1 MTSRRFLKRGVAV
14 AFAVTMASIA
24 TATAQTA
31 PSLAPE
37 VAEYVSI
44 DAPVIALRHVQ
55 LVDGT
60 GAAPR
65 ADQTVVIADGA
76 IVAVGPSAEVAIPT
90 GAETHDLTGHTVIPG
105 IVGLHNHTLYVTR
118 GRRVQLSFSAPRLYL
133 GSGVTT
139 IRTTGSFQPYAE
151 LSLAAA
157 IERGEAP
164 GPRMHVTGP
173 HLTGARGRA
182 AHVQLSGPE
191 DARRVAAYWAEEG
204 VSWLKVYNQVSRAE
218 LAAIVEEAHA
228 RGVKVTGHLCSVS
241 FAEAVE
247 LGIDNIEH
255 GFGTSSDFYPD
266 KVPDECPAGLR
277 QHLTRVDP
285 QGEEAQVLI
294 QSMVEA
300 GVPMTSTLAVY
311 ETFVPGRPPL
321 EDRVVEAMAPEVWN
335 EVLSAHQTIAANA
348 DQSLFADLFPKQ
360 LAFERAFVD
369 AGGVLAA
376 GVDATGIGLA
386 LPGFGDQRNYELLLE
401 AGFSPS
407 EVIRIMTLNG
417 ATVLGEDDEY
427 GSVEAGKRADLVVI
441 DGDPLASPVEIRN
454 VVTVFKDGVGY
465 DSRKLIDSVR
475 GQVGLR

>member
-1 MTSRRFLKRGVAV
+1 MTRRRLLQRGAAV
-14 AFAVTMASIA
+14 AWVTLAIA
-24 TATAQTA
+24 TATAEAQTGTA
-31 PSLAPE
+31 LARG
-37 VAEYVSI
+37 VAEYVAI
-44 DAPVIALRHVQ
+44 DAPVVALRHVL

-60 GAAPR
+60 GGPAR
-65 ADQTVVIADGA
+65 LDQTVVIAGGE
-76 IVAVGPSAEVAIPT
+76 IVSVGPSAEVDVPEEAKT
-90 GAETHDLTGHTVIPG
+90 FDLTGHTVIPG
-105 IVGLHNHTLYVTR
+105 IVGLHNHTLYTTR

-151 LSLAAA
+151 LSLATA
-157 IERGEAP
+157 IDRGESP

-191 DARRVAAYWAEEG
+191 DARRVAAYWAAEG
-204 VSWLKVYNQVSRAE
+204 VSWLKVYNQISRAE
-218 LAAIVEEAHA
+218 LAAIVDEAHA

-241 FAEAVE
+241 FAEAIE

-255 GFGTSSDFYPD
+255 GFATSSDFHPD

-277 QHLTRVDP
+277 QHLTRIDP
-285 QGEEAQVLI
+285 QGEEARELI

-321 EDRVVEAMAPEVWN
+321 EERALEAMAPEVRD
-335 EVLSAHQTIAANA
+335 EVLASREAIAANA

-401 AGFSPS
+401 AGFTPV
-407 EVIRIMTLNG
+407 EAIRVMTLNG
-417 ATVLGEDDEY
+417 ATVLGEDGEY
-427 GSVEAGKRADLVVI
+427 GSIEAGKRADLVVI
-441 DGDPLASPVEIRN
+441 EGDPVTDPAKIRN
-454 VVTVFKDGVGY
+454 VVTVFKDGIGF
-465 DSRKLIDSVR
+465 DGRKLIESVR